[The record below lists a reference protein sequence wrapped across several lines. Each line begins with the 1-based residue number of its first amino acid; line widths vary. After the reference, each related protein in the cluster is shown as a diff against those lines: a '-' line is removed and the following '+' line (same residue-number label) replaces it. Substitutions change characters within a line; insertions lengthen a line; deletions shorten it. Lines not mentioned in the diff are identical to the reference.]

1 VLHSVFQPTNRNRRA
16 SAQPGWSHLRGRA
29 SLLPLDL
36 GDLASVR
43 DALADLNEP
52 FDAVVLNAGIAP
64 SDPKL
69 TKQKLEAAFQV
80 NFLGH
85 YYLAKG
91 LLRKGLLPAESNV
104 VVVTS
109 ETHRIAPALSLHDF
123 GLPRN
128 FSFHNAMFHCMTW
141 AIFSARFGFS

>member
-1 VLHSVFQPTNRNRRA
+1 
-16 SAQPGWSHLRGRA
+16 
-29 SLLPLDL
+29 L

-43 DALADLNEP
+43 DALGNLSEP
-52 FDAVVLNAGIAP
+52 FDAVVFNAGIAP

-69 TKQKLEAAFQV
+69 TKQNLEAAFQV

-91 LLRKGLLPAESNV
+91 LLRKGLLPAASNV

-123 GLPRN
+123 GVPRS
-128 FSFHNAMFHCMTW
+128 FSFHNAMFHCTPCVIYF
-141 AIFSARFGFS
+141 AALLS